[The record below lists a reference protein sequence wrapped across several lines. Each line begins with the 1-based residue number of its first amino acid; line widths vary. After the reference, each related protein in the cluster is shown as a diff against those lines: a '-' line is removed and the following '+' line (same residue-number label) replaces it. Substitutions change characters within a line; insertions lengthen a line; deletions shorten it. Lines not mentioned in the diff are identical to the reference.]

1 MNGYKASD
9 RRTEEEFF
17 TFCQEI
23 VQENIDKY
31 QKQSIQL
38 GIDIKALF
46 DHYHSDNP
54 ELHNALA
61 MSIDMKAQVDNSLA
75 KNEKALEKLYFGRVD
90 YMDKEDG
97 RKYTLYIGKNG
108 VVKDGLEPLIIDW
121 RAPVSSIYY
130 ENQVGEGSYQVPEQ
144 AKRQV
149 TLDRKRTYEI
159 VQRKLLDFYDA
170 EVIANDELL
179 TKYLGKNKEAVLGEI
194 IATIQKE
201 QNDIIRQT
209 PYRNM
214 VVQGVA
220 GSGKTTVAMHRISYI
235 LYNYGDRFKPQEFFV
250 IGSNKMLLNYITG
263 VLPDLDVRGIN
274 QMVMEDFFIWLL
286 DKDYKEKSYK
296 VLRKEPGEEEQ
307 ILGQFQHLK
316 GSLGWL
322 DCLKKYL
329 DRLEKRKI
337 QVESVICWDEVV
349 YSKEAI
355 QAFLDNNSRFSL
367 RNKMDMLNKRVM
379 IKVKDYLRMMS
390 AESHVVRAESKKYK
404 NYFGNC
410 VWKTSVL
417 EHYIEFVEELAEEKK
432 EYQKELQ
439 ALAMKLLKKELDV
452 YDLAAMVYLKH
463 RIKDIEDNDMVK
475 HIVIDEAQDFGSFVF
490 KVMKEVLPKATYTI
504 MGDVSQNINYSSGM
518 NDWEVIKNQIFS
530 PERDSFY
537 VLAKSYRNTIEIS
550 EFAQII
556 LRHGSFAN
564 YPIEPIIRH
573 GKKPEILCDIAEGK
587 LLECCVRTIEEWQK
601 EGYETIAVICRD
613 KAESAKVRGMLSK
626 QVVVEQTEAE
636 DAVFST
642 GVMVLPVALTK
653 GLEFDTVFLWDPT
666 KMKYPCNDANV
677 KLLYVAAT
685 RALHQL
691 VVAAEGEL
699 SEILME

>member
-1 MNGYKASD
+1 M
-9 RRTEEEFF
+9 
-17 TFCQEI
+17 
-23 VQENIDKY
+23 
-31 QKQSIQL
+31 
-38 GIDIKALF
+38 
-46 DHYHSDNP
+46 
-54 ELHNALA
+54 
-61 MSIDMKAQVDNSLA
+61 
-75 KNEKALEKLYFGRVD
+75 
-90 YMDKEDG
+90 
-97 RKYTLYIGKNG
+97 
-108 VVKDGLEPLIIDW
+108 
-121 RAPVSSIYY
+121 
-130 ENQVGEGSYQVPEQ
+130 
-144 AKRQV
+144 
-149 TLDRKRTYEI
+149 
-159 VQRKLLDFYDA
+159 
-170 EVIANDELL
+170 
-179 TKYLGKNKEAVLGEI
+179 
-194 IATIQKE
+194 
-201 QNDIIRQT
+201 
-209 PYRNM
+209 
-214 VVQGVA
+214 
-220 GSGKTTVAMHRISYI
+220 
-235 LYNYGDRFKPQEFFV
+235 

-307 ILGQFQHLK
+307 ILGQFQRLK

-329 DRLEKRKI
+329 DRLVKRKI

-556 LRHGSFAN
+556 LGHGSFAN

-587 LLECCVRTIEEWQK
+587 LLECCVRTIKEWQK

-691 VVAAEGEL
+691 VIAAEGEL